1 MDTSVKRGDIY
12 YADLSPVVGSE
23 QGGVRPVLIIQN
35 DTGNRYSP
43 TVIAAA
49 ITSQTGKARL
59 PTHIALPVNES
70 CGLNRD
76 SIILL
81 EQVRTLDKKRLRE
94 RMGHVEEQVMETA
107 PRPVCIRDRILP
119 PGGRKRPSG
128 GSQETTEV
136 HMKNRWA
143 LRLAALTLVSC
154 LAMSGVSLAVEPGSA
169 TDPLVTL
176 SYLNDVFLGQ
186 IMTKVDQ
193 KIAAR
198 NSQLLQ
204 QSGGAGGMS
213 GVEFAVVTLSK
224 GQVLTGDIGCEVM
237 LRVGTASCVS
247 PSNPGLI
254 DETTAAS
261 LNNGGALAANH
272 LSMMT
277 IEGRGVKAGS
287 DTPKLLVRG
296 SYTIA

>member
-1 MDTSVKRGDIY
+1 
-12 YADLSPVVGSE
+12 
-23 QGGVRPVLIIQN
+23 
-35 DTGNRYSP
+35 
-43 TVIAAA
+43 
-49 ITSQTGKARL
+49 
-59 PTHIALPVNES
+59 
-70 CGLNRD
+70 
-76 SIILL
+76 
-81 EQVRTLDKKRLRE
+81 
-94 RMGHVEEQVMETA
+94 
-107 PRPVCIRDRILP
+107 
-119 PGGRKRPSG
+119 
-128 GSQETTEV
+128 
-136 HMKNRWA
+136 MKNRWA
-143 LRLAALTLVSC
+143 LRLAALTLISC

-169 TDPLVTL
+169 SDPLVTL

-272 LSMMT
+272 LYMMRP
-277 IEGRGVKAGS
+277 GRQGRLRHHEAAGAGQLHHRLNL
-287 DTPKLLVRG
+287 P
-296 SYTIA
+296 YIAFILRSACA

>member
-1 MDTSVKRGDIY
+1 MGIAS
-12 YADLSPVVGSE
+12 
-23 QGGVRPVLIIQN
+23 GGA
-35 DTGNRYSP
+35 DTG
-43 TVIAAA
+43 
-49 ITSQTGKARL
+49 KL
-59 PTHIALPVNES
+59 PCH
-70 CGLNRD
+70 
-76 SIILL
+76 
-81 EQVRTLDKKRLRE
+81 E
-94 RMGHVEEQVMETA
+94 R
-107 PRPVCIRDRILP
+107 RF
-119 PGGRKRPSG
+119 PGGG
-128 GSQETTEV
+128 
-136 HMKNRWA
+136 A
-143 LRLAALTLVSC
+143 
-154 LAMSGVSLAVEPGSA
+154 GSA
-169 TDPLVTL
+169 SDPLVTL

-193 KIAAR
+193 KITAR

-272 LSMMT
+272 LYMMT

-287 DTPKLLVRG
+287 DTTKLLVRG